1 MEIIRIKDLLLRT
14 QVGFNKHELG
24 KKQDLLLNIEIHYS
38 IAGEEESDNPSD
50 ALDYRTICKNI
61 IQLVESNHF
70 ALLEKVA
77 NEVAN
82 LVLDI
87 ARVQK
92 VNIEVD
98 KPHALRFA
106 RSVSF
111 TCSKSKIAAKG
122 TTGFDETI

>member
-14 QVGFNKHELG
+14 QIGFNEHELG
-24 KKQDLLLNIEIHYS
+24 KKQDLLFNIEIYYS
-38 IAGEEESDNPSD
+38 TAGEEISDNASD
-50 ALDYRTICKNI
+50 ALDYRTICKKI
-61 IQLVESNHF
+61 IAMVESSHF

-77 NEVAN
+77 NDVAK
-82 LVLDI
+82 LVLNI
-87 ARVQK
+87 ERVQK

-111 TCSKSKIAAKG
+111 SCSKSKMAGKA
-122 TTGFDETI
+122 TTGFDESI

>member
-24 KKQDLLLNIEIHYS
+24 KKQDLLLNVAIYYS
-38 IAGEEESDNPSD
+38 TEGEEESDNPSQ
-50 ALDYRTICKNI
+50 ALDYRTICKKI
-61 IQLVESNHF
+61 VHMVESTHF

-77 NEVAN
+77 NDVAN
-82 LVLDI
+82 LILEME
-87 ARVQK
+87 RVEK

-111 TCSKSKIAAKG
+111 TCSKSKNIG
-122 TTGFDETI
+122 RETTGFDESV

>member
-14 QVGFNKHELG
+14 QVGFNEHELG
-24 KKQDLLLNIEIHYS
+24 KRQDLLLNVEIYYS
-38 IAGEEESDNPSD
+38 TAGEEESDNPSE
-50 ALDYRTICKNI
+50 ALDYRTICKKI
-61 IQLVESNHF
+61 VHLVENTHF

-77 NEVAN
+77 NDVAK
-82 LVLDI
+82 LVLKLE
-87 ARVQK
+87 RVQK

-111 TCSKSKIAAKG
+111 SCSKSKEAGKA
-122 TTGFDETI
+122 TTGFDESI